1 MATRSIDHAF
11 SSATRQIEID
21 ASTPNKADT
30 RLAGMSATL
39 VRTLVSKAYES
50 DHLTLQGLLYPPSL

>member
-1 MATRSIDHAF
+1 MHSPL
-11 SSATRQIEID
+11 QQGKLEID